1 MYIYIHIYIY
11 IYQNDHTCHEIM
23 KSFMIIHDHSWS
35 FMIIHDHS
43 WSFMI
48 SWHATWGTATPM
60 YHRSSRHHVTVGWLQ
75 LHVEKTLISGHLKFR
90 LFKSLH
96 VKVSYVTFTS
106 HYCKNTLVDWLIWG
120 LIVATMITHGKK
132 TDQPTSKMRWDGYFS
147 WRTCLW

>member
-1 MYIYIHIYIY
+1 MNCQYINIHQLYDQYIY
-11 IYQNDHTCHEIM
+11 IYQNDHTSMRSWNH
-23 KSFMIIHDHSWS
+23 SWSSMIIHDLMACHVRHSDS
-35 FMIIHDHS
+35 NVSSKQQAPCHRRVAS
-43 WSFMI
+43 
-48 SWHATWGTATPM
+48 TPC
-60 YHRSSRHHVTVGWLQ
+60 W
-75 LHVEKTLISGHLKFR
+75 KTLISGHLKFR

-106 HYCKNTLVDWLIWG
+106 HCCKNTLVDWLIWG